1 MVEEKARQRVE
12 MHIKRGIV
20 ERECGRKQERAEKFS
35 VI

>member
-12 MHIKRGIV
+12 MHIREIV
-20 ERECGRKQERAEKFS
+20 ERVCGRKQERAEKLS